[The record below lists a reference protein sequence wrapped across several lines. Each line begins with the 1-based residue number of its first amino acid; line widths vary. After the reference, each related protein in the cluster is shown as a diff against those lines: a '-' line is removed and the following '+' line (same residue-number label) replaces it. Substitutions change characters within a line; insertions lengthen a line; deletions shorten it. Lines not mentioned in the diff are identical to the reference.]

1 MNETFI
7 LPSPNNQSK
16 AYILVFYDT
25 AFEGD
30 TFLVRKKLIIA
41 NALVNLNNLEHLSSP
56 VLYLHFNSSL

>member
-30 TFLVRKKLIIA
+30 TFLVRKT
-41 NALVNLNNLEHLSSP
+41 NHC
-56 VLYLHFNSSL
+56 